1 MRVATWMLKPFVS
14 VVGFKKFCAGFP
26 LKGDLRT
33 KIKFPTGFLKTML
46 AEGHEALVF
55 RVLPEGLRPPRTR
68 VLEGQVDHFGLIL
81 PIAILNFQLKSIT
94 HPMADFR
101 NPTNPSGVGFKPTSP
116 SHHTW
121 QRRLNPVSL
130 SLNAT
135 VAVALLSWNRLTQ
148 DVFFEMSTWPN
159 LSAKKSPRN

>member
-1 MRVATWMLKPFVS
+1 MLKPFVS

-135 VAVALLSWNRLTQ
+135 VAVALPFSNRPIPAGSCA
-148 DVFFEMSTWPN
+148 MNTWQNPY
-159 LSAKKSPRN
+159 AKRSQRN